1 MLMPLMTNPA
11 IAGVAKGLGFGLAGK
26 SVSYHAKVCDMTD
39 FLVKQRMPGMANAL
53 DGWVFR
59 LFFSLFIS

>member
-1 MLMPLMTNPA
+1 MLMPLMENPA
-11 IAGVAKGLGFGLAGK
+11 VARVADGLGFGMVGK

-39 FLVKQRMPGMANAL
+39 FLVKHRLPGMANAV

-59 LFFSLFIS
+59 LFCSLFIS